1 MAESLRL
8 PPATQG
14 GEQWA
19 LKTPHASF
27 YDPALRS
34 TVEQAFDATWTVLQA
49 RDPLRDFEQDYE
61 LKTAL
66 SRKLMGLAADGVT
79 DPIELREW
87 ALEGLPR

>member
-1 MAESLRL
+1 MGSKK
-8 PPATQG
+8 PPT
-14 GEQWA
+14 
-19 LKTPHASF
+19 TF

-34 TVEQAFDATWTVLQA
+34 TVERVFDVTWTVLQA
-49 RDPLRDFEQDYE
+49 RDPFRDLDQDYE

-66 SRKLMGLAADGVT
+66 SRKLMGLATDGVT